1 MNTMNYQSEELE
13 QSTGNPIENTETEF
27 IESSQADSNSFDYG
41 DIETTATNPP
51 STGWAFII
59 ICVLLVFSALLSSL
73 TLSLLTMSRAKLAW
87 IIQRDEDSPLSK
99 RLQTIEGDPDGH
111 AASIAITRLLLNM
124 LVGLA
129 CISWVMGLRDQT
141 TLGLGSIFIG
151 LLMASMLTW
160 ITTFL
165 VPIGVANHAGERII
179 AMFSVPI
186 RGLHAIFFPILILMR
201 FVDEVIRRLAGTDLE
216 PAQDA
221 ISSEL
226 LSVVSEGEREGHIDE
241 TERDMIEAVVE
252 FRKTLAESVM
262 TPRTEVDALEYTD
275 DLAEVQSFIDE
286 HGHSRA
292 PVYEENL
299 DHIVGMLYAKDLLG
313 WIMANGSDSSVPFN
327 LKAILR
333 PPSFVPETKTVR
345 ELLAQLLADKVHIA
359 IIIDEYGGTS
369 GLVTMEDIVEEI
381 FGEIQDEYEK
391 PEDDPRGVDI
401 NENSTLAEI
410 DARTEIDDANDELE
424 QLGFQIPESDD
435 YDTVAGYINTTLG
448 RIPEQGEQVTQDL
461 MHITILEAEPTRV
474 LRIAVKHAPSN
485 PDES

>member
-1 MNTMNYQSEELE
+1 MNTMNYQSETLE
-13 QSTGNPIENTETEF
+13 QPTENPTENMESEL
-27 IESSQADSNSFDYG
+27 IESTQAEGSSFDYG
-41 DIETTATNPP
+41 EIETTATNPP
-51 STGWAFII
+51 STGWSFVI

-73 TLSLLTMSRAKLAW
+73 TLSLLTMSRAKIAS
-87 IIQRDEDSPLSK
+87 IIQRDEESPLSK

-129 CISWVMGLRDQT
+129 CISWVMGLREQT

-151 LLMASMLTW
+151 LLMASILTW
-160 ITTFL
+160 ITAFL

-179 AMFSVPI
+179 AMFSAPI
-186 RGLHAIFFPILILMR
+186 RALHAIFFPILILMR

-262 TPRTEVDALEYTD
+262 TPRTEVDALEYTN
-275 DLAEVQSFIDE
+275 DLAAVQKFIDE

-327 LKAILR
+327 LKSILR

-381 FGEIQDEYEK
+381 FGEIQDEYED

-401 NENSTLAEI
+401 NEASTLAEI

-474 LRIAVKHAPSN
+474 LRIAVEHAPSEVE
-485 PDES
+485 ES